1 MNLLD
6 NIAARWLGRRSSVAN
21 PSEWL
26 VRMFGGRETK
36 AGIRVSERTAL
47 TCGPLLA
54 GVRILSETAA
64 QLPLKVY
71 RRLPGG
77 GKEPAIDH
85 PLYDVLALN
94 PNPEYTSFEW
104 RERVMA
110 DAVVWGNS
118 YCQLIEDFKANVREI
133 WPLDP
138 GRMRV
143 EREPNGGDKRYV
155 YYRKTGNFGDYNQ
168 NEVMRVFKPHEILH
182 ISLLGDGLKGYS
194 LVNLCAEAIGIALTA
209 EEFAASFFAH
219 DSVPPL
225 LFSTD
230 QKLTKNDI
238 TQLREGWEGDHKGS
252 ARSNRTGWTWGG
264 MKAQLLERDLSKVGL
279 KELRQ
284 FQVEEIARVLRIP
297 LHMLQS
303 LERSTNNNIE
313 HQGLEYAIYT
323 AGPWFV
329 RIEQRI
335 SKSLFGPR
343 ESALYFAEFDV
354 DGLLR
359 GDYASRTTGISALI
373 NSGVMT
379 PNEGRNQMG
388 MNPISGGDKLYI
400 QGAMV
405 PLDMAG
411 RVSVKQPAKGATS
424 EANN

>member
-21 PSEWL
+21 PSGWL

-118 YCQLIEDFKANVREI
+118 YCQLIEDFKGNVREI

-143 EREPNGGDKRYV
+143 ERAPDGGDKRYV
-155 YYRKTGNFGDYNQ
+155 YYRKTGNFGDYQQ
-168 NEVMRVFKPHEILH
+168 NEVMRVFSPHEILH
-182 ISLLGDGLKGYS
+182 VSLLGDGLKGYS
-194 LVNLCAEAIGIALTA
+194 LVDLCAEAIGIALTA

-225 LFSTD
+225 IFESD
-230 QKLTKNDI
+230 QKLTAKDI
-238 TQLREGWEGDHKGS
+238 ELLRQGWEGEHKGS
-252 ARSNRTGWTWGG
+252 ARASRTGWTWGG
-264 MKAQLLERDLSKVGL
+264 MKSKLLERDLSKVGL

-297 LHMLQS
+297 LHMMQS
-303 LERSTNNNIE
+303 LERATNNNIE

-323 AGPWFV
+323 ATPWFV

-343 ESALYFAEFDV
+343 ESGTYFAEFDM

-359 GDYASRTTGISALI
+359 GDYVSRTTGIGRLVASAC
-373 NSGVMT
+373 MT
-379 PNEGRNQMG
+379 PNEGRYQMG
-388 MNPISGGDKLYI
+388 MNPIEGGDKLYI

-405 PLDMAG
+405 PLEMAG
-411 RVSVKQPAKGATS
+411 KKQQGKPAQPAA
-424 EANN
+424 